1 MGLNAVA
8 GKDHRVISPD
18 PVRFS
23 DMMLGA
29 YDPEQRARDMLADGI
44 LASILFPTLPRF
56 AGTLFLEFEDK
67 ELAHACVRAY
77 NDYMIEEWCPAG
89 PPGLFVP
96 TVITTLWD
104 PILAAAEIHRCAD
117 NGARALSIPENTVPL
132 GLPSYWHEHW
142 NPVWQACQDRD
153 VAMCLHIGTSGEVPR
168 PSPEAPDMLS
178 FTLLQVGSIM
188 SSVNLMMS
196 PVCRNYPDVK
206 FVFSEGGIGWLP
218 NAIERADR
226 MWLRHKY
233 YSGLDDTL
241 PSEVFRRNMYLCMI
255 EEPVC
260 LKYRYDIGVDR
271 ILWECDYPHTD
282 STWPDSAARHE
293 RGVRCRRGP
302 RRRDRCDHPQ
312 QRRARLQLED
322 RRPRPRPRSRRR
334 HLSHRACRRKLVVM
348 GNRIDRLRAERA
360 RKETAVTERHDVVVL
375 GTGAAGLT
383 AAVTAHEG
391 GAKVAVLDKADLVGG
406 TTAWS
411 GGQVWIPNNPHM
423 GDVAVADSRERAV
436 TYIMSLSATCSS
448 VGSSRPTSTPGRRWS
463 SATSPDATRRVAD
476 LRPPPPTLRRSV
488 RTRRSWRSCC
498 RYPCTAHRP
507 LRPCT
512 RRRRTGR

>member
-1 MGLNAVA
+1 MRTLQLFSADDHIIEPAHVWQARVPARMRDQAPHVIEEDGLEYWVYEDRRGTTMGLNAVA
-8 GKDHRVISPD
+8 GKDHRAISPD

-29 YDPEQRARDMLADGI
+29 YDPKQRARDMLADGI

-77 NDYMIEEWCPAG
+77 NDYVIEEWCPAG

-132 GLPSYWHEHW
+132 GLPSYWSEHW

-153 VAMCLHIGTSGEVPR
+153 IAMCLHIGTSGEVPR
-168 PSPEAPDMLS
+168 PTPEAPDMLS

-282 STWPDSAARHE
+282 STWPDSQRVANEVFDAAEVPDDEIDAITH
-293 RGVRCRRGP
+293 
-302 RRRDRCDHPQ
+302 
-312 QRRARLQLED
+312 
-322 RRPRPRPRSRRR
+322 
-334 HLSHRACRRKLVVM
+334 
-348 GNRIDRLRAERA
+348 GNAERVFNWRIA
-360 RKETAVTERHDVVVL
+360 DPSLAL
-375 GTGAAGLT
+375 
-383 AAVTAHEG
+383 AAVA
-391 GAKVAVLDKADLVGG
+391 G
-406 TTAWS
+406 T
-411 GGQVWIPNNPHM
+411 
-423 GDVAVADSRERAV
+423 
-436 TYIMSLSATCSS
+436 
-448 VGSSRPTSTPGRRWS
+448 
-463 SATSPDATRRVAD
+463 
-476 LRPPPPTLRRSV
+476 
-488 RTRRSWRSCC
+488 
-498 RYPCTAHRP
+498 
-507 LRPCT
+507 
-512 RRRRTGR
+512 